1 MAFQIVSMVPWGP
14 ITVQITLR
22 YLVRACLL
30 LCEARVTS
38 VRM

>member
-14 ITVQITLR
+14 ITVQITLY
-22 YLVRACLL
+22 YLARACLL